1 MKDILEACYYEKLI
15 LKSFSVRCRET
26 KTASDKLNTVRLKG
40 KWVVCT
46 GYFTSN
52 NIFVFK

>member
-46 GYFTSN
+46 GYFTSD